1 MYLRKTNKKDE
12 VIKMNEYI
20 TTKGTSLYW
29 HGRYDLVD
37 GYELDVRRNRNSYA
51 AGADLS
57 QPNGAIQVKKP
68 ARLSNAQVLVELDA
82 IAQYYNL

>member
-1 MYLRKTNKKDE
+1 
-12 VIKMNEYI
+12 MNEYI

-57 QPNGAIQVKKP
+57 QPNGGNN
-68 ARLSNAQVLVELDA
+68 S
-82 IAQYYNL
+82 